1 MEETF
6 DETEEVGL
14 CSSDFRLLLLLLLLL
29 LPPLLIPW
37 RDCCKCVDGGG
48 VDAFIR
54 EVRGEYAFVKN
65 GIGLGF
71 GDWDGEISSSPD
83 MERFNCFL
91 LLLPGVDDDEF
102 VLLWLLLL
110 LLLLLLLFPL
120 LLIPCKFPL
129 LLLLFGVGGRLRC
142 L

>member
-1 MEETF
+1 MWRGTPVCRVGHSRWARSEPVAAVRSGNTMYLFIDGIMHDSGTTVEGTF
-6 DETEEVGL
+6 TDV
-14 CSSDFRLLLLLLLLL
+14 SSNLT
-29 LPPLLIPW
+29 I
-37 RDCCKCVDGGG
+37 GGN
-48 VDAFIR
+48 VAPDT
-54 EVRGEYAFVKN
+54 
-65 GIGLGF
+65 GF

-110 LLLLLLLFPL
+110 LLLLLLFPL